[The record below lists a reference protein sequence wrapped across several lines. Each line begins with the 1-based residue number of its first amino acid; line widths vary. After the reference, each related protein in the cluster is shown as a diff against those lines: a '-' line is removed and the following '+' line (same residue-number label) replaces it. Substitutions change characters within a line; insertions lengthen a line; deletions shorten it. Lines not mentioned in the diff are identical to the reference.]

1 MHEQLP
7 DDQIP
12 QSSQARSSWAYF
24 STSFFKPKRGNC
36 TVILAS
42 SPSPSRWYTKPS
54 PYLGW
59 RTFCPGR
66 KPFFPLGSSTNDF
79 GRLNFLPREA
89 KYSAMLSMG
98 LNDLPD

>member
-1 MHEQLP
+1 MTPTDQNQH
-7 DDQIP
+7 DDVQY
-12 QSSQARSSWAYF
+12 SEHTQARSNWAYF

-66 KPFFPLGSSTNDF
+66 KPFLPLGASSGCF

-89 KYSAMLSMG
+89 KKSAIFSIEL
-98 LNDLPD
+98 